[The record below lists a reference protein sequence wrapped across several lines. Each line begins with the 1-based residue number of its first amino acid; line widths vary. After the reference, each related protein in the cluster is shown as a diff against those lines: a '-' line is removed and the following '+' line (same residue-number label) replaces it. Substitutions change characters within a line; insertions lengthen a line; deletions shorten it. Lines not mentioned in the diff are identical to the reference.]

1 MLARR
6 KRKENNFSSFLKI
19 VFVISVISFP
29 SPWWIVEGISN
40 SFKTNFEKRY
50 CDLICIVKI
59 FPEINFMFIVQMYF
73 FCIKW
78 LFLYPIFWF
87 FPCWFVWLGV
97 FLILSPSMPFVILWL
112 VLPFSLV
119 SFNCNMIL
127 TINIFLYELS
137 QLYIN
142 MHTHIKTWYL
152 TCEWSHLVVSD
163 FLQPHGL

>member
-1 MLARR
+1 M
-6 KRKENNFSSFLKI
+6 
-19 VFVISVISFP
+19 FVISVISFP

-112 VLPFSLV
+112 VYFIIIFFLRFIGIV
-119 SFNCNMIL
+119 TCFRISFLKIFTHFNKDGIL
-127 TINIFLYELS
+127 TMIKSICVGARMLGLKLVLLFWQLCDPEEVTWDSILS
-137 QLYIN
+137 L
-142 MHTHIKTWYL
+142 
-152 TCEWSHLVVSD
+152 
-163 FLQPHGL
+163 